1 MASAPQ
7 PEANGRDD
15 VAGSLRELAERI
27 EQLQLEVRRLAPVLP
42 KAQEDWGAPAPAPAP
57 ASYAWLSSLES
68 PVRRRPTVPRLL
80 LEVLFLAGV
89 AVAAALAELD
99 APAIAGVMAGAW
111 VLVALIEWA
120 SALAARR
127 RAEILLRPP
136 PEPPQPLPADPAWYV
151 PPVEQTLLEGG
162 SSTDAATD
170 VTRLPPTP
178 PADVETTADR
188 PGA

>member
-27 EQLQLEVRRLAPVLP
+27 EQLQSEVRRLAPVLP
-42 KAQEDWGAPAPAPAP
+42 EAQEDWREPAP
-57 ASYAWLSSLES
+57 ASYSWLSSLES